1 MIAPLPDPEHL
12 RRIGLLSRTVAHDF
26 NNFLGAILGYS
37 SLLSS
42 RLEPGSA
49 GQRQA
54 GKIEM
59 AANDASAK
67 TSRLLAFGRMWTMPP
82 SRMPL
87 ELSLLQEEIIRRLE
101 GGGDQPLAEVH
112 AERTESG
119 AKVAIDPQ
127 QLHRGIETIATN
139 ACEAQRG
146 AKPPRIDVRFAVVGS
161 SALPTEPAAPS
172 PTGQWF
178 QITISDPGVG
188 MDEET
193 LAQAGEPGF
202 SSHVEVRRQG
212 LGVPIAHGFAHSH
225 GGALQIDS
233 KAGEG
238 TVVTLWLPV
247 ASV

>member
-1 MIAPLPDPEHL
+1 MIAPLPDPDQL

-67 TSRLLAFGRMWTMPP
+67 TNNLLAFGRMWTMPP

-87 ELSLLQEEIIRRLE
+87 EFSLLQEEIAHRLK
-101 GGGDQPLAEVH
+101 GGGDQPVAEVH
-112 AERTESG
+112 AERIESG
-119 AKVAIDPQ
+119 VRVAIDPQ
-127 QLHRGIETIATN
+127 HLHRGIEAIATN

-146 AKPPRIDVRFAVVGS
+146 AEPPRIDVRFAVVES
-161 SALPTEPAAPS
+161 SALSVEPPSPS
-172 PTGQWF
+172 PTDQWF
-178 QITISDPGVG
+178 QIIISDPGVG

-193 LAQAGEPGF
+193 LAQIGEPGF
-202 SSHVEVRRQG
+202 SSHQDVRHQG

-233 KAGEG
+233 TAGEG